1 MGKDDDPCGDQCI
14 NGKKFCLATN
24 SCLRSSS
31 SCDCPRDKW
40 PAENCGPVEKC
51 SLFANETLPRELVS
65 RCSILVDKSCHSGGG
80 GTKHTRIK
88 GGDCHPSYVFCEET
102 QSCNP
107 LLYSACG
114 YSDWLKS
121 FFVERLYWNETTSVN
136 WKVCPRLHQF

>member
-65 RCSILVDKSCHSGGG
+65 RCSILVDKSCHSGGC

-88 GGDCHPSYVFCEET
+88 GGDCHPSLYFAKKPSLAIPFCI
-102 QSCNP
+102 Q
-107 LLYSACG
+107 LADIRIG
-114 YSDWLKS
+114 
-121 FFVERLYWNETTSVN
+121 
-136 WKVCPRLHQF
+136 